1 MASVKTRSKGKFKGD
16 EIVQCIESFA
26 TASVPGHQIFS
37 VSYGSRW
44 QASHPVV
51 ESNQSFFVADGA
63 GEDEIQRLRQAIYRE
78 AEAGIPPPAP
88 QPAPPAPLKDA
99 EAVVSPEGERIPK
112 QSQRAKVRSDHFRP
126 VVPAGLARKDAL
138 RSLVYQSQIGDDGK
152 VERDLYPGEWA
163 SSDDPFVTLNPHAFA
178 YIDPRS

>member
-1 MASVKTRSKGKFKGD
+1 MAVKSRSRSKSKFSTPTV
-16 EIVQCIESFA
+16 ICIESFVSSA
-26 TASVPGHQIFS
+26 LGTPFP
-37 VSYGSRW
+37 VSYGSRYRADAEIVGIAP
-44 QASHPVV
+44 Q
-51 ESNQSFFVADGA
+51 FFADDGTP
-63 GEDEIQRLRQAIYRE
+63 EDEIQRLRQAIYRE
-78 AEAGIPPPAP
+78 AEAGVPPPAP
-88 QPAPPAPLKDA
+88 QPAPAKALKDA

-112 QSQRAKVRSDHFRP
+112 RSQRAKVRSDHFRP